1 MIEEL
6 SESALEELKRADHSI
21 YVSLKYTRTVDIIKN
36 TIKRLLS
43 AYDISIIQG
52 LEWAKENKKL
62 PTIPPS
68 SRLRAQLIVKFY
80 PQMKKSIDFY
90 NKLKVIDKA
99 DYKKKEE
106 YRKNVALIAKIGSRK
121 VEVSMGVLREYFD
134 FTVCFSRG
142 ITEITNQKKFLDAK
156 KVKVVLPVKKPKKE
170 VKKKE
175 PEVYKHGKLVKK
187 KTTKKVVKKSYKVN
201 PAAPKRYGY

>member
-6 SESALEELKRADHSI
+6 AESALEELKRADHSI

-52 LEWAKENKKL
+52 LEYAKDFKKIQ
-62 PTIPPS
+62 TIPPS
-68 SRLRAQLIVKFY
+68 ARQRAELIIKFY

-90 NKLKVIDKA
+90 NKLKIIDRA
-99 DYKKKEE
+99 DYAKKEE
-106 YRKNVALIAKIGSRK
+106 YRKNVALIAKIKSK
-121 VEVSMGVLREYFD
+121 KIEVSMELLKEYFD

-142 ITEITNQKKFLDAK
+142 ISDITSQKKFIDSK
-156 KVKVVLPVKKPKKE
+156 KVKVVLPVKKPAKPE
-170 VKKKE
+170 VKKVDEK
-175 PEVYKHGKLVKK
+175 KAGKAK
-187 KTTKKVVKKSYKVN
+187 KTPKKVIKKSYKIN
-201 PAAPKRYGY
+201 PHAPRRGYGY